1 MENKKTELLV
11 SQNENVSFEEM
22 EQVEEFGA
30 GMDYVSGFVA
40 GATIVMTVAA
50 LT

>member
-1 MENKKTELLV
+1 MQDNNKLQA
-11 SQNENVSFEEM
+11 SQDENVAFEEM

-30 GMDYVSGFVA
+30 GMDYLTGFAA
-40 GATIVMTVAA
+40 GATIVITVAA

>member
-1 MENKKTELLV
+1 MNKDVQETAKETLD
-11 SQNENVSFEEM
+11 FEEM

-30 GMDYVSGFVA
+30 GMDYVNGIAA
-40 GATIVMTVAA
+40 GLTIVSVAVA